1 MWRDFE
7 VGYNMRKVF
16 ITDDSQIYIDTLSG
30 ILSDDE
36 MIISST
42 TQPTEAIV
50 KIAVFMPD
58 VIVIDRSMPV
68 KDGIEL
74 LHDIKADPRIDYL
87 PRLLISGDDLKEVVK
102 TCTDFDDYID
112 KLEDVQDIRTRV
124 RVYADIGKIR
134 KAARGK
140 L

>member
-1 MWRDFE
+1 
-7 VGYNMRKVF
+7 MRKVF
-16 ITDDSQIYIDTLSG
+16 ITDDSQVYIDTLSG

-36 MIISST
+36 MLISST
-42 TQPTEAIV
+42 TKSTEALE
-50 KIAVFMPD
+50 KIASFMPD
-58 VIVIDRSMPV
+58 VIVIDKTMPI
-68 KDGIEL
+68 KDGVEL
-74 LHDIKADPRIDYL
+74 LHDIKQDPRIDYL

-140 L
+140 LE

>member
-1 MWRDFE
+1 
-7 VGYNMRKVF
+7 MRKVF

-36 MIISST
+36 MLISST
-42 TQPTEAIV
+42 TKSTEALE
-50 KIAVFMPD
+50 KIAAFMPD
-58 VIVIDRSMPV
+58 VIVIDKTMPI
-68 KDGIEL
+68 KDGVEL
-74 LHDIKADPRIDYL
+74 LHDIKADPRTDYL

-140 L
+140 LE